1 MYNSK
6 QHLIFIMHEPD
17 FSKPHYLIDTFTRH
31 RLASNLLMIMLIL
44 AGLWGLRQ
52 LTVQL
57 NPTQD
62 STSANVSIAW
72 PGASAEDVERLV
84 TQPVEYQLRSL
95 NKMQS
100 LRSSTFDGVA
110 EINISFDKGTD
121 MIDAMDRIK
130 QRVSQVRD
138 LPTDIEPPMVSRE
151 LWLDTIAAILISG
164 DGTLEE
170 LVPVAREIERDL
182 LARGID
188 QVEFRGVPEEE
199 IAIQVDSKTLY
210 ELGVPLSAIA
220 ARVLSSSTDVP
231 AGNAGGGQ
239 LQRKLR
245 SLDQRRSADE
255 FKQLP
260 ILSTED
266 ASLVRL
272 GDIARVERRQKDD
285 QRLVYYENRPAIMI
299 RLRGGV
305 DSDTLEAADILYA
318 WQADNAEQLEER
330 GIKATIWLEAWRFAW
345 DQISLV
351 LKNGVGGLFLV
362 IAILFLFLNGRVAWW
377 VTIGI
382 PVSFL
387 GALAVFHAFG
397 GSINFIS
404 MIGVVMALG
413 IVVDDAI
420 VVGEHSL
427 AQFEAGH
434 SPEQAAAQGAQR
446 MFAPVMASS
455 LTTLA
460 AFLPLLVIDEP
471 FIREIPLL
479 MVCVIIASLVEC
491 FLIMPGHLRHSFTRM
506 QAESPTRMRQ
516 WFDGKF
522 NHFRSHYYLP
532 TLHTA
537 LDNRRSVLAIALFG
551 FLIAITLLASGR
563 IKASLNLNLDFEF
576 ADSYMQFAAGTTE
589 QQKEAWLETM
599 VEAVEETDEALGGG
613 LVVTHVI
620 NRNWAYL
627 DEESKVG
634 SQYAALWVELVSPET
649 RTVTLDEFIVALQDR
664 LPQTPYV
671 ERLRI
676 GSGDGNWPDLSLY
689 FSGADVATLKAAAE
703 ELAAQIAT
711 YPGVTGVFDDLPY
724 GKEQWIISLTT
735 EGRALGLTSSDVGR
749 QLRAA
754 FEGYRV
760 QLFTENDAELD
771 VRVSLPKAE
780 RDQLGTLHQLPIAT
794 PAGEALP
801 LLSVADISS
810 RRGIDRINHRSALK
824 SVNVYAHID
833 TNINTAMAII
843 ESLEEEIIPGIA
855 KKYDVSYGLGEGSA
869 EEARTMNDMLL
880 GAVVGLVLIYLILAW
895 VFASW
900 TWPLAV
906 MAAIPLGLTGALAGL
921 FLLDLNLGALA
932 IMGVFTLTGV
942 IVNDSI
948 ILITSYREAREQGLD
963 AHPALEQACSQRLRP
978 VILTSLTTFFGLG
991 PLMLESSPMG
1001 EVMVPLAVVICFGL
1015 LYGTTLILFVI
1026 PTILSVLEQF
1036 VPARRE
1042 GVHHEVQ
1049 FAH

>member
-1 MYNSK
+1 
-6 QHLIFIMHEPD
+6 MHEPD

-31 RLASNLLMIMLIL
+31 RLASNLLMIMLVL

-62 STSANVSIAW
+62 NTAANINIIW

-95 NKMQS
+95 TRLQS
-100 LRSSTFDGVA
+100 LTSRTSDGA
-110 EINISFDKGTD
+110 TEIQVRFDKGTD
-121 MIDAMDRIK
+121 MIDAMDRVK

-138 LPTDIEPPMVSRE
+138 LPPDIEPPQISRHQ
-151 LWLDTIAAILISG
+151 WLDLIGAILISSEG
-164 DGTLEE
+164 SIEE

-188 QVEFRGVPEEE
+188 VVEFRGVPEEE
-199 IAIQVDSKTLY
+199 IAIQVDSQTLF

-220 ARVLSSSTDVP
+220 ARVLNSSTDVP

-255 FKQLP
+255 FEQLP
-260 ILSTED
+260 IMSTED

-272 GDIARVERRQKDD
+272 GDIASVERRQKDD
-285 QRLVYYENRPAIMI
+285 QRMVYNENNPAIMI
-299 RLRGGV
+299 RLRRGV

-318 WQADNAEQLEER
+318 WQADNAEQLQER
-330 GIKATIWLEAWRFAW
+330 GIKVTLWLEAWRFAL

-362 IAILFLFLNGRVAWW
+362 IATLFLFLNGRVAFW
-377 VTIGI
+377 VTVGI

-387 GALAVFHAFG
+387 GALAVFHGLG

-427 AQFEAGH
+427 AQFEAGNA
-434 SPEQAAAQGAQR
+434 PVPAAAQGAQR

-460 AFLPLLVIDEP
+460 AFLPLLVIDEA

-479 MVCVIIASLVEC
+479 MVCVIIASLIEC
-491 FLIMPGHLRHSFTRM
+491 FLIMPGHLRHSFSRM
-506 QAESPTRMRQ
+506 QEETPSRLRQ

-522 NHFRSHYYLP
+522 NHFREHYYLP

-537 LDNRRSVLAIALFG
+537 LGNRRSVLAIALFG
-551 FLIAITLLASGR
+551 FVIALTLLASGR
-563 IKASLNLNLDFEF
+563 IKPDLNVNVDFEF
-576 ADSYMQFAAGTTE
+576 VDSYMQFAAGTTE
-589 QQKEAWLETM
+589 QQKEAWLQTM
-599 VEAVEETDEALGGG
+599 VDAAEATDEAMGGG

-620 NRNWAYL
+620 NRNWAFL
-627 DEESKVG
+627 DEQGKAG
-634 SQYAALWVELVSPET
+634 SQYATLWVELISPEK
-649 RTVTLDEFIVALQDR
+649 REVTLDEFTAALQER
-664 LPQTPYV
+664 LPQSPYV

-703 ELAAQIAT
+703 ELTARIAT
-711 YPGVTGVFDDLPY
+711 YPGVTNAFDDLPY

-735 EGRALGLTSSDVGR
+735 EGRALGLTSADVGR

-771 VRVSLPKAE
+771 VRVSLPRAE

-794 PAGEALP
+794 PNGEALP
-801 LLSVADISS
+801 LLSIADISS
-810 RRGIDRINHRSALK
+810 RRGIDRINHRNALK
-824 SVNVYAHID
+824 SVNVHAHID
-833 TNINTAMAII
+833 KKINTSMAII
-843 ESLEEEIIPGIA
+843 ESLEETVIPEIT

-869 EEARTMNDMLL
+869 EEARTLNDMLL
-880 GAVVGLVLIYLILAW
+880 GAVIGMLLIYLILAW

-906 MAAIPLGLTGALAGL
+906 MAAIPLGLTGALVGL

-948 ILITSYREAREQGLD
+948 ILISAYREAREQGLD
-963 AHPALEQACSQRLRP
+963 AHPALEKACGQRLRP
-978 VILTSLTTFFGLG
+978 VILTSLTTTFGLG

-1026 PTILSVLEQF
+1026 PTILSVLEQLA
-1036 VPARRE
+1036 PARRE
-1042 GVHHEVQ
+1042 GVPHEIQ